1 MMFNKRN
8 WLMLALCL
16 VLMAGLMLP
25 GVPAACAESSGT
37 CGAEGDSLRWSLD
50 RNRVL
55 TISGTGAMADYVS
68 SVDEGEHAPWGRDIR
83 GVKIETGVTHVGDW
97 AFCDCCSL
105 TEATLPEGLES
116 IGEYAFLRC
125 ASMTAITLPE
135 DLESIGDY
143 SFCRCLSLTSVNL
156 PESLKSLG
164 EGAFFNCEDLREV
177 MLPETLESLED
188 LAFYNCGSLTAITLP
203 EGLKSI
209 GYGAFEGCPA
219 LRLTVPRDSY
229 AAAYCERNGLNYLYP
244 DSLDWLNG

>member
-1 MMFNKRN
+1 MFNKRN

-37 CGAEGDSLRWSLD
+37 CGAEGDNLRWSLD

-97 AFCDCCSL
+97 AFFGCC
-105 TEATLPEGLES
+105 
-116 IGEYAFLRC
+116 
-125 ASMTAITLPE
+125 
-135 DLESIGDY
+135 
-143 SFCRCLSLTSVNL
+143 
-156 PESLKSLG
+156 
-164 EGAFFNCEDLREV
+164 
-177 MLPETLESLED
+177 
-188 LAFYNCGSLTAITLP
+188 SLTAITLP
-203 EGLKSI
+203 EGLESI
-209 GYGAFEGCPA
+209 GYGAFAGCPA